1 MRSVALA
8 VTVGL
13 GLPLRPLLEHA
24 PDWSRVGL
32 GCSDDIR
39 LAAALSSRFRY
50 VNTYLDEFPDLDIS
64 RPAPSTLERFEF
76 VVASDVLEHTLP
88 PVSEAAEGLFAML
101 KLGGFAVVSV
111 PVGSD
116 DGPCEE
122 YYPGLSRWSVDR
134 SGFINW
140 VDQEGSRHTDEHP
153 EWHGGSGRTLA
164 FRQFTSESLAQ
175 LLVDAGFKDV
185 HPAPSNARLAVPA
198 ISRSGVVMAVKPG

>member
-13 GLPLRPLLEHA
+13 GLPLRPLLEQT
-24 PDWSRVGL
+24 PDWSRLGL

-39 LAAALSSRFRY
+39 LAAVLSSRFRY
-50 VNTYLDEFPDLDIS
+50 VNTYLDEFPDLDLS
-64 RPAPSTLERFEF
+64 TPPSSTLERFEF

-88 PVSEAAEGLFAML
+88 PVSKAAEGLFAML
-101 KLGGFAVVSV
+101 KPGGFAVVSV

-164 FRQFTSESLAQ
+164 FRQFTSESLLQ
-175 LLVDAGFKDV
+175 LLVDAGFDEV
-185 HPAPSNARLAVPA
+185 AMGPTCDRLGVPGIDSA
-198 ISRSGVVMAVKPG
+198 GVVLAWKR